1 MFTIVSYGAKFFDRN
16 TAQIQRNA
24 PRISLLRATCE
35 EQTAQRR
42 ENVRAYDVSGLS
54 TQLSGAAL
62 VLIYVPPEVDEGWRG
77 RITASP
83 ESLSPRGK

>member
-1 MFTIVSYGAKFFDRN
+1 MWRLRRESIHPLKPFPHARAQGPMFTIVFYGAKFFDRN

-54 TQLSGAAL
+54 MQLSHRSAEQRLG
-62 VLIYVPPEVDEGWRG
+62 
-77 RITASP
+77 
-83 ESLSPRGK
+83 